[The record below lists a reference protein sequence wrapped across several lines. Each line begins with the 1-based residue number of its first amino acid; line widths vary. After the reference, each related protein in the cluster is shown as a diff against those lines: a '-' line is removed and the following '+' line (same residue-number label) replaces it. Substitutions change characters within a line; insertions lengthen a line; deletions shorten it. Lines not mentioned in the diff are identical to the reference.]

1 MKLRKIKKGNT
12 LSALN
17 ECRVGFVLQAYV
29 IVCLLETSFKTTK
42 FERYLYEI
50 HCYVLLLK
58 DSGLI
63 RILFII
69 SN

>member
-42 FERYLYEI
+42 YRDICMKYIAMYY
-50 HCYVLLLK
+50 CLK
-58 DSGLI
+58 TVVW
-63 RILFII
+63 
-69 SN
+69 